1 MKKYLSIQILK
12 TALPPTVTLIFF
24 SFGLL
29 FFTTNIAYAKSRA
42 EVCEEKATPSG
53 IKNCLDKLELDAFKE
68 CIVKPKDQQQPC
80 VEEFKNG
87 GSTTTTPGDGGS
99 TTTTPADSGNEE
111 ADRAGTISNA
121 DRDRYRNCNGAACL
135 NDNPIIIWT
144 KRIINFLAA
153 GVGIVTTIMII
164 IGGIQYASAGPN
176 PQAVA
181 SAKKKI
187 VNAIIA
193 LLAYFFLYGFMQWL
207 IPGGLF

>member
-1 MKKYLSIQILK
+1 MKQTISKLSL
-12 TALPPTVTLIFF
+12 ALIIFVSVFSIYQLFNARTVYSAPEDDT
-24 SFGLL
+24 
-29 FFTTNIAYAKSRA
+29 
-42 EVCEEKATPSG
+42 ATP
-53 IKNCLDKLELDAFKE
+53 IKQLDAQK
-68 CIVKPKDQQQPC
+68 IPD
-80 VEEFKNG
+80 N
-87 GSTTTTPGDGGS
+87 
-99 TTTTPADSGNEE
+99 
-111 ADRAGTISNA
+111 ADRAKWAKCSENA
-121 DRDRYRNCNGAACL
+121 CMA
-135 NDNPIIIWT
+135 DNPVIVWT

-164 IGGIQYASAGPN
+164 VGGIQYASAGPN